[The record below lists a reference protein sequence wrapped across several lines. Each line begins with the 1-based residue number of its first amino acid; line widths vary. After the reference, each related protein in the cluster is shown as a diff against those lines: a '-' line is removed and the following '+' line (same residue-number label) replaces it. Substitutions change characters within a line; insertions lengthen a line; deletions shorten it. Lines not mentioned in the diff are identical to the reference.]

1 MLDLISDIA
10 TAIGTARQ
18 PRQEP
23 GAVGAFWSVP
33 VPGAAAVVPHV
44 IKYARTQSYEFETPT
59 LIGDAKI
66 HSIEV
71 FENFITVAVN
81 VKLPRGGPLQMPISI
96 PYPNDNIR
104 RLCTGQSAQ
113 FGRLELQISGN
124 LLPSLRMTDDPDHPC
139 VIRWEQP
146 IRACLAPSGFVRRL
160 MRWATSFEIDGL
172 RIGPTGGELLTRGLK
187 GKLLPSLTW

>member
-23 GAVGAFWSVP
+23 GAVGAFWSVS
-33 VPGAAAVVPHV
+33 VPQAAAVVPHV
-44 IKYARTQSYEFETPT
+44 IQYATLGYFEAGGGKATLRAIRPHPMEFLEAN
-59 LIGDAKI
+59 GDVI
-66 HSIEV
+66 
-71 FENFITVAVN
+71 
-81 VKLPRGGPLQMPISI
+81 LPKWRSPLSLEI

-113 FGRLELQISGN
+113 FGRLEIQNSGN
-124 LLPSLRMTDDPDHPC
+124 LLPSLRITDDPDYPC
-139 VIRWEQP
+139 IIRWEQP
-146 IRACLAPSGFVRRL
+146 IRAALAPTGFFRRL
-160 MRWATSFEIDGL
+160 ARWVTQFEIDGL